1 MSGHSGQVT
10 RSLYQSLRLHLFQL
24 FYILFILHLCF
35 FEKVHVF
42 PLESLNVVLDYGL
55 LCHVLARLLVFKVHR
70 LRLRQLLEKM
80 KGFVCFALEHNWVL
94 TRSRVV
100 MEDDEH
106 EFLVLIS
113 SMESF
118 AISVLRVVVWTR
130 RIPRN
135 FDQTIRLQEYHLHFL
150 QVLLE
155 FLK

>member
-1 MSGHSGQVT
+1 M
-10 RSLYQSLRLHLFQL
+10 
-24 FYILFILHLCF
+24 
-35 FEKVHVF
+35 
-42 PLESLNVVLDYGL
+42 VLDYGL

-70 LRLRQLLEKM
+70 LWLRQLLEKM